1 MKIKSDGVTFDDVL
15 VEPRYSEVL
24 PSDVILATQVTRN
37 IRLSNPLIS
46 APMDTVTESHMAT
59 TMQKHGCLG
68 IIHRN
73 MSVEEQISHF
83 RKCES
88 KLFAPVAVGT
98 GKEHKQRM
106 KTLRDA
112 GVTFV
117 SIDSAHGHSK
127 NVGDMVKYAKDLGL
141 EVIAGNVATAEG
153 AQFLTDCGAD
163 AIKVGIG
170 PGSICTTRIVSGV
183 GVPQISAIMNAYQAT
198 APAGVPIIA
207 DGGLRN
213 SGDIVK
219 ALVAG
224 ASSVMI
230 GSMFAGTFES
240 PGEVMKINGKEYKS
254 YRGMGSLSAMKKG
267 SADRYGG
274 NGSNKVT
281 PEGVEGLVPYKGTV
295 VDVIEKLIGGIR
307 SGMGYCGARNIV
319 DLHRYGVFT
328 KVSKATVVESH
339 PHDIIMDLTVY
350 G

>member
-24 PSDVILATQVTRN
+24 PSDVSVGCNLTKEIGLG
-37 IRLSNPLIS
+37 IPFIS
-46 APMDTVTESHMAT
+46 SPMDTVTESQMALALSK
-59 TMQKHGCLG
+59 MKGFG

-73 MSVEEQISHF
+73 MSIPDQINEF
-83 RKCES
+83 S
-88 KLFAPVAVGT
+88 KSCAHSYSGVAVGV
-98 GKEHKQRM
+98 GDEHKERV
-106 KTLRDA
+106 LALEDA
-112 GVTFV
+112 GARIF
-117 SIDSAHGHSK
+117 SIDSAHGHTKS
-127 NVGDMVKYAKDLGL
+127 VGHMVKFIKNRGL
-141 EVIAGNVATAEG
+141 VCIAGNVATTEG

-183 GVPQISAIMNAYQAT
+183 GVPQITAIMNAYQAT
-198 APAGVPIIA
+198 GPAGVPIIA

-224 ASSVMI
+224 ASAVMI
-230 GSMFAGTFES
+230 GSMFAGTDEA
-240 PGEVMKINGKEYKS
+240 PGEVIELNGKKYKS
-254 YRGMGSLSAMKKG
+254 YRGMGSLAAMKKG

-281 PEGVEGLVPYKGTV
+281 PEGVEGLVPYKGPV
-295 VDVIEKLIGGIR
+295 ADQIEKLLGGIR
-307 SGMGYCGARNIV
+307 SGMGYCGAKNIM

-328 KVSKATVVESH
+328 KVSKAAVVESH
-339 PHDIIMDLTVY
+339 PHDILIR
-350 G
+350 

>member
-15 VEPRYSEVL
+15 VEPRYSESL
-24 PSDVILATQVTRN
+24 PSDVSVSSRVTKK
-37 IRLSNPLIS
+37 ITLKTPFIS
-46 APMDTVTESHMAT
+46 SPMDTVTEHKMA
-59 TMQKHGCLG
+59 MAMSNNGGMG

-73 MSVEEQISHF
+73 MPIERQAVEFKACGEGF
-83 RKCES
+83 
-88 KLFAPVAVGT
+88 FVGVAVGV
-98 GKEHKQRM
+98 GESHRKRVIALK
-106 KTLRDA
+106 DA
-112 GVTFV
+112 GATVFSV
-117 SIDSAHGHSK
+117 DSAHGHSK
-127 NVGDMVKYAKDLGL
+127 NVGDMVKFIKNLGL
-141 EVIAGNVATAEG
+141 TCIAGNVATAEG

-183 GVPQISAIMNAYQAT
+183 GVPQITAIMNAYQAT

-224 ASSVMI
+224 ASAVMI
-230 GSMFAGTFES
+230 GSMFAGTDEA
-240 PGEVMKINGKEYKS
+240 PGEVIELNGKKYKS
-254 YRGMGSLSAMKKG
+254 YRGMGSLAAMKKG

-281 PEGVEGLVPYKGTV
+281 PEGVEGLVPYKGPV
-295 VDVIEKLIGGIR
+295 ADQIEKLLGGIR

-328 KVSKATVVESH
+328 KVSKATVIESH
-339 PHDIIMDLTVY
+339 PHDIILRS
-350 G
+350 

>member
-1 MKIKSDGVTFDDVL
+1 MKIKTDGVTFDDVL
-15 VEPRYSEVL
+15 IEPRYSESL
-24 PSDVILATQVTRN
+24 PSDVNVEARLTKEILLD
-37 IRLSNPLIS
+37 IPLIS
-46 APMDTVTESHMAT
+46 SPMDTVTESEMAK
-59 TMQKHGCLG
+59 TMRSQGGLG

-73 MSVEEQISHF
+73 MPVKDQIAEF
-83 RKCES
+83 KKCGYP
-88 KLFAPVAVGT
+88 KGVGVAVGV
-98 GKEHKQRM
+98 GNGHREGVKSLVQ
-106 KTLRDA
+106 A
-112 GVTFV
+112 GAFIFSV
-117 SIDSAHGHSK
+117 DSAHGHSK
-127 NVGDMVKYAKDLGL
+127 NVGDMVKFIKGLGL
-141 EVIAGNVATAEG
+141 TCIAGNVATAEG

-198 APAGVPIIA
+198 APAQIPIIA

-224 ASSVMI
+224 ASTVMI
-230 GSMFAGTFES
+230 GSMFAGTDEA
-240 PGEVMKINGKEYKS
+240 PGEIIEMHDKKFKS
-254 YRGMGSLSAMKKG
+254 YHGMGSPAAMEKG
-267 SADRYGG
+267 AADRYGG

-281 PEGVEGLVPYKGTV
+281 PEGVEGLVAYKGSVT
-295 VDVIEKLIGGIR
+295 DQIAMLLGGIR

-339 PHDIIMDLTVY
+339 PHDIILS
-350 G
+350 